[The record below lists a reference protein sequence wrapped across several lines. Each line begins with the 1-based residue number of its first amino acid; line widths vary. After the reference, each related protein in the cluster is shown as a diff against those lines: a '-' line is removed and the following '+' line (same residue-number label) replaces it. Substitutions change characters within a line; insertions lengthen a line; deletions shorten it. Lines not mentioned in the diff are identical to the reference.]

1 MIPPRCGAWPA
12 GAIVLGAAAFA
23 LLSGCTAGDSR
34 NVLHFWAMGREAE
47 VILQFMPEFERL
59 HPDIRVEVEQLPWT
73 AAHEKLLTAV
83 AGNSTPDLCQLGN
96 SWIAELLALKALAP
110 LDARLARS
118 GISQED
124 YFQGAWD
131 ANVVGGS
138 VYGIPWYVDTRLL
151 FYRTDLLAAAGFP
164 APPKD
169 WAEWLRMLDALTQN
183 SHGERYGVLL
193 PLNEYDSLIA
203 LALQQREPL
212 LRDDGTHGNFAN
224 AEFERTFEFYVD
236 MFRKHYAPPVS
247 NSQIANVWT
256 EFGRG
261 YFSFY
266 ITGPWNIG
274 EFKRRL
280 PAAMEGRWMTAPLPG
295 PDGPGASTAGGA
307 SLAVFRGAKH
317 AEAAWQ
323 LVEYLSQ
330 PAVQQRF
337 HALTGN
343 LPPRRSSWQ
352 SPALGA
358 DPYAAAFRDQLERV
372 KPVPKVAEWERIATE
387 MRLVAERVVRGDL
400 SVHAAALELNARS
413 DRILAKRRELLAAG
427 TIL

>member
-1 MIPPRCGAWPA
+1 VTRSTHYCAWTL
-12 GAIVLGAAAFA
+12 GAIA
-23 LLSGCTAGDSR
+23 LLAGCGKGDPRS
-34 NVLHFWAMGREAE
+34 VLHFWAMGREAE
-47 VILQFMPEFERL
+47 VILEFMPEFERL

-110 LDARLARS
+110 LDAPLAQS
-118 GISQED
+118 TVISRED
-124 YFQGAWD
+124 YFQGAWE
-131 ANVVGGS
+131 ANVVDNS
-138 VYGIPWYVDTRLL
+138 VYGVPWYVDTRLL
-151 FYRTDLLAAAGFP
+151 FYRKDLLAAAGFES
-164 APPKD
+164 PPKS
-169 WAEWLRMLDALTQN
+169 WAEWLRMLAALTQN
-183 SHGERYGVLL
+183 SRGERYGVFL

-203 LALQQREPL
+203 LALQQREPM
-212 LRDDGTHGNFAN
+212 LRDHGAHGNFAN
-224 AEFERTFEFYVD
+224 PEFERTFEFYVD
-236 MFRKHYAPPVS
+236 MFRKKYAPPFDD
-247 NSQIANVWT
+247 SQIANVST

-280 PAAMEGRWMTAPLPG
+280 PATLDGKWMTAPLPG

-307 SLAVFRGAKH
+307 SLAIFRGAKH
-317 AEAAWQ
+317 AAAAWQ
-323 LVEYLSQ
+323 LIEFLSQ

-352 SPALGA
+352 SPALA
-358 DPYAAAFRDQLERV
+358 NDPYVRAFREQLERI

-387 MRLVAERVVRGDL
+387 MRLVTERVVRGDL
-400 SVHAAALELNARS
+400 NVHAGALELDARTE
-413 DRILAKRRELLAAG
+413 RILAKRRDLLAEGA
-427 TIL
+427 IL